1 MQFFRILIISLF
13 ILVVPVDYSFAR
25 NGKFLNGFSKKISG
39 DEISYHAPDPRAKE
53 ALLIRSQD
61 STNFIQWES
70 SIVPENLDQQ
80 NISFVWMFG
89 MDASSDQHRFVL
101 SANGKDLVN
110 FTNPLIAE
118 KNDITIKGK
127 EGSSL
132 RFRTTNIDRN
142 KDVMGYAI
150 FTMPSILAEPGKPVL
165 FQAKG
170 ESGGSDIW
178 YMTFKFQIENE
189 LSIRPQ
195 NILIKRNGSNQQA
208 VLVELVNL
216 EDTREVSIKID
227 DQVEEAYF
235 NAEPGYNAFQYF
247 VPETNKETDLPV
259 NIKIGD
265 DPVIRKTC
273 KLEPIRPW
281 TIYFVQH
288 THTDIGYTRPQSEIL
303 PEHLRFIDYA
313 LDYCDLTDD
322 YPDDAKFR
330 WTCESAWAVEQYLLK
345 RPESKIKRLLN
356 RIEEGRIEV
365 TGMLFNM
372 SEIADETSLKNLLK
386 PLKLFHESGIEVK
399 TVMQDDVNGIG
410 WCMADYLPDAGVKY
424 LIMGEHGHR
433 ALIPFDKPTSFWWQS
448 PSGKKMLAFRGE
460 HYMHGNALLLHTGD
474 IDNFK
479 FNLLNYLT
487 MLEEKNYPF
496 DHLALQYSGYVTDN
510 SPPALTPNRVIKEW
524 NEQFIWPRLRS
535 ATASEFM
542 EYIDTHHRDE
552 LETYQKA
559 WPDWWT
565 DGFGSAARET
575 AAIREAQT
583 EMNVTTGLLAMGTAF
598 GQELK
603 PRIHMD
609 IDQIYRN
616 ILFYDEH
623 TFGAAESISDPYSEN
638 SMVQWAEKSS
648 YAWEALKHS
657 RILREEAF
665 GLLQEHIP
673 RYSDPSI
680 TVFNTLNQTRS
691 GLVEVYIDH
700 EILEP
705 GSTFSIN
712 DQEGNPVQVQSV
724 SSRSDGTYWVL
735 WVEDVPSMGY
745 KSLIIKSQ
753 DGKKVSKKTEPFQGK
768 FENDFWSITLDPET
782 GGFSSLFDK
791 ARKKELADLKSD
803 WKPGQ
808 LIYERLKNRR
818 QLELFT
824 LHEEPKRTSLTN
836 VSFGDIEK
844 GPIWTAIKVKGHL
857 EGCSSGPVN
866 IEYRFYNTE
875 PLIELTY
882 SLIKNAVTEPEALYV
897 GFPFKEDNGEI
908 IFEAQ
913 GGVVRPGK
921 DQLAG
926 TASDWNTVQNYV
938 TIRSEG
944 GQIILVSPEIPL
956 FHLGGMN
963 LGNFSYNH
971 NPETNHIYSWVLNNY
986 WTTNFRASQEGNL
999 TWRYFLTSTD
1009 DPGILKATT
1018 FGWQSRNPL
1027 VGRVFPEGEN
1037 KEEIGYSSILG
1048 YDDTDLLVV
1057 NAIPSAKGTGIVF
1070 QLREIS
1076 GKETEFDPDLF
1087 FNLYPDSNWTEV
1099 NVLDEHLNDINGKV
1113 LFKPNSVHFL
1123 KVSWNK
1129 QKK

>member
-1 MQFFRILIISLF
+1 MQFFRVFLLSLLILIVAFGSSMAQ
-13 ILVVPVDYSFAR
+13 DS
-25 NGKFLNGFSKKISG
+25 KFLNGFSKKISG
-39 DEISYHAPDPRAKE
+39 DEISYYAPDPRATD

-61 STNFIQWES
+61 STNVIQWES
-70 SIVPENLDQQ
+70 SIVPESFDQQ

-89 MDASSDQHRFVL
+89 MDASSEQHNFVL
-101 SANGKDLVN
+101 SVNGKDLVE

-118 KNDITIKGK
+118 KNDVTIHGNKG
-127 EGSSL
+127 STL
-132 RFRTTNIDRN
+132 RFRTTKIDRN

-150 FTMPSILAEPGKPVL
+150 FTMPTIMAEPGKPVL
-165 FQAKG
+165 FQVKG
-170 ESGGSDIW
+170 ESGSSNIW
-178 YMTFKFQIENE
+178 YMTFKYPIESE
-189 LSIRPQ
+189 LSIQ
-195 NILIKRNGSNQQA
+195 SQHILIKRNGNNLQA
-208 VLVELVNL
+208 VLIELVNL
-216 EDTREVSIKID
+216 DSSQKVSIQID
-227 DQVEEAYF
+227 NQVEEFYDAG
-235 NAEPGYNAFQYF
+235 PGYNAFQYF
-247 VPETNKETDLPV
+247 VPETDKKTDLPIH
-259 NIKIGD
+259 IKIGD
-265 DPVIRKTC
+265 DQVITKIC
-273 KLEPIRPW
+273 KLEPVRPW

-288 THTDIGYTRPQSEIL
+288 THTDIGYTLPQSEIL

-313 LDYCDLTDD
+313 LEYCDLTDD

-345 RPESKIKRLLN
+345 RPESKINRLLE
-356 RIEEGRIEV
+356 RIKEGRIEV

-386 PLKLFHESGIEVK
+386 PLSLFHEFGIEVQ
-399 TVMQDDVNGIG
+399 TAMQDDVNGIG

-448 PSGKKMLAFRGE
+448 PSGKRMLAFRGE

-474 IDNFK
+474 LDNFK
-479 FNLLNYLT
+479 SNLLNYLT
-487 MLEEKNYPF
+487 KLEEKKYPF
-496 DHLALQYSGYVTDN
+496 NHLALQYSGYVTDN
-510 SPPALTPNRVIKEW
+510 SPPALTPNKVIKEW
-524 NEQFIWPRLRS
+524 NEKYIWPRLRS

-542 EYIDTHHRDE
+542 EYIDTHHGNE
-552 LETYQKA
+552 LETFQKA

-583 EMNVTTGLLAMGTAF
+583 EMNVTTSLLAMSTAL
-598 GQELK
+598 GQELN
-603 PRIHMD
+603 PRIHKD

-623 TFGAAESISDPYSEN
+623 TFGAAESISNPYSEN
-638 SMVQWAEKSS
+638 SMVQWSEKSS
-648 YAWEALKHS
+648 YAWEALKQS
-657 RILREEAF
+657 RIMREEAF

-673 RYSDPSI
+673 RFSNPSI

-700 EILEP
+700 EIIEP
-705 GSTFSIN
+705 GSTFSIKYL
-712 DQEGNPVQVQSV
+712 DGNPVQVQSL

-735 WVEDVPSMGY
+735 WVEDVPAMGY
-745 KSLIIKSQ
+745 KSLIVKSKE
-753 DGKKVSKKTEPFQGK
+753 GKKVARKTEPFSGK
-768 FENDFWSITLDPET
+768 FDNDFWSVTLDPET
-782 GGFSSLFDK
+782 GGINSLVDK
-791 ARKKELADLKSD
+791 ARNKEIVDSNSE

-808 LIYERLKNRR
+808 LIYERLTNRH

-824 LHEEPKRTSLTN
+824 LHEAPKRTSLTN
-836 VSFGDIEK
+836 VSFGNIEM
-844 GPIWTAIKVKGHL
+844 GPIWTTLKLKGYL
-857 EGCSSGPVN
+857 EGCSSGPVK
-866 IEYRFYNTE
+866 IEYRFYNKE

-897 GFPFKEDNGEI
+897 SFPFKEENGEI
-908 IFEAQ
+908 VFEAQ
-913 GGVVRPGK
+913 GGAVRPGK

-938 TIRSEG
+938 TVRSEA

-963 LGNFSYNH
+963 LGNFSYHH

-999 TWRYFLTSTD
+999 TWRYFLTSTN
-1009 DPGILKATT
+1009 DPTILKATS
-1018 FGWQSRNPL
+1018 FGWQSRIPL
-1027 VGRVFPEGEN
+1027 IGRVFPEGEHKEN
-1037 KEEIGYSSILG
+1037 KEYSSILQHNV
-1048 YDDTDLLVV
+1048 TDLLMV
-1057 NAIPSAKGTGIVF
+1057 NVIPSDKGSGIVF

-1076 GKETEFDPDLF
+1076 GKEVEFDPDLF
-1087 FNLYPDSNWTEV
+1087 FNLYPDSKWTEV
-1099 NVLDEHLNDINGKV
+1099 NVVGEHLNDINDKI

-1129 QKK
+1129 QIK